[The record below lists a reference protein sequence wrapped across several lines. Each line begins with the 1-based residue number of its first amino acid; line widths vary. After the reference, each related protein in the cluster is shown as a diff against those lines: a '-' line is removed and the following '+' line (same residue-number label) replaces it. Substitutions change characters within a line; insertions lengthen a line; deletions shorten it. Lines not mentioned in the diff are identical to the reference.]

1 MTTAGKVSLPVSQI
15 HISLFTARV
24 VFLLQLLSSGFQ
36 SHYLSMGKISV
47 HTCPILNIRVRIRVS
62 FKIRV
67 RFRVMIR
74 FKDKVRFGMVFRV
87 RVWKAF
93 LSVESNHSACVEVT

>member
-1 MTTAGKVSLPVSQI
+1 
-15 HISLFTARV
+15 
-24 VFLLQLLSSGFQ
+24 
-36 SHYLSMGKISV
+36 MGKISV

-74 FKDKVRFGMVFRV
+74 FKDKVRVGRVNRV
-87 RVWKAF
+87 RVAEIFPLCGK
-93 LSVESNHSACVEVT
+93 